1 MAKKIVKKVG
11 ASKGNRNAAKPDYY
25 ARILAKTEQ
34 LDIES
39 AGGVQGIDEEIALL
53 RHEIKKAI
61 SGGDER
67 NLLLLVKAASAL
79 EKLIRT
85 RHQITA
91 AQRKGLKEAVANV
104 IRDVLVPLGVNI
116 GSAVISRKVSG

>member
-1 MAKKIVKKVG
+1 MGKKIVKKVG
-11 ASKGNRNAAKPDYY
+11 APKRNRNAAKPDYY
-25 ARILAKTEQ
+25 AKILAKTEQ
-34 LDIES
+34 LDIKS
-39 AGGVQGIDEEIALL
+39 ASGVEGIDEEIALL

-79 EKLIRT
+79 EKLLRT
-85 RHQITA
+85 RHQITS

-116 GSAVISRKVSG
+116 GSAVINKKI